1 MPSMRYEI
9 LIPLRYNEGSEVE
22 SQKILQI
29 RRDLTQRFGA
39 ITLEPQPLQGI
50 WIHQGRE
57 YEDELI
63 KFVVDV
69 QENSDQIMQFF
80 REYKG
85 VLKQRFQQI
94 DIWIT
99 AYEIQVV

>member
-1 MPSMRYEI
+1 MWVHH
-9 LIPLRYNEGSEVE
+9 G
-22 SQKILQI
+22 Q
-29 RRDLTQRFGA
+29 
-39 ITLEPQPLQGI
+39 
-50 WIHQGRE
+50 E

-69 QENSDQIMQFF
+69 QQNILQITEFF
-80 REYKG
+80 KEYKE

-99 AYEIQVV
+99 AYPIQIV